1 MKRLQLI
8 SFSLLVVASASFTSC
23 TPTKADGEGA
33 SRGISSSQTG
43 MTREDVYQW
52 QDRTFRQ
59 LAY

>member
-1 MKRLQLI
+1 MKRLQLL
-8 SFSLLVVASASFTSC
+8 SFSLIAVASASLTSC
-23 TPTKADGEGA
+23 VTNNPDEEGA
-33 SRGISSSQTG
+33 SRGISASQTG

>member
-1 MKRLQLI
+1 MKRLQLL
-8 SFSLLVVASASFTSC
+8 SFCLIALVSATFTSC
-23 TPTKADGEGA
+23 ETTDQGGDGA
-33 SRGISSSQTG
+33 ARGISSSNTG